1 MAEPTYEKSRVTPL
15 TAALGAEVSGV
26 DLGKPLDEAT
36 RDEIY
41 TAWLSHQVL
50 FFRDQDI
57 SLQEHKNFALAF
69 GDIFTHPVYQPLKDQ
84 GHPEVLVLSSG
95 GDKPGGV
102 AATWHSD
109 VTFEPEPPMASIL
122 RAVEVPEAGGD
133 TMWASMYAAYEALS
147 DTMQRLLGQLRAIHA
162 PGYFYEIATPEQRR
176 RFDERPPTTHPI
188 IRTHPATKRKGIFV
202 NQTFTRGIEGMNAG
216 EGQAL
221 LNFLYRHIET
231 PDFHCRF
238 HWTPNAIAM
247 WDNRCTQ
254 HRVCADNPNARRHM
268 QRLTLLGDAPF

>member
-1 MAEPTYEKSRVTPL
+1 MPEREYSRISVTPL

-26 DLGKPLDEAT
+26 DLGKPLDAET
-36 RDEIY
+36 RDEIHA
-41 TAWLSHQVL
+41 AWLSHLVL
-50 FFRDQDI
+50 FFRDQKL

-69 GDIFTHPVYQPLKDQ
+69 GELFTHPVYQPLKDQ
-84 GHPEVLVLSSG
+84 GHPEVFVLSSG
-95 GDKPGGV
+95 GEEPGAV
-102 AATWHSD
+102 ASTWHSD

-147 DTMQRLLGQLRAIHA
+147 GAMQRLLGQLRAIHS
-162 PGYFYEIATPEQRR
+162 PGYFYGIATPEQRR
-176 RFDERPPTTHPI
+176 RFDERPPTTHPV
-188 IRTHPATKRKGIFV
+188 IRTHPVTQRKGIFV
-202 NQTFTRGIEGMNAG
+202 NPTFTRGIEGMK
-216 EGQAL
+216 EDESRAL
-221 LNFLYRHIET
+221 LDFLYRHVET

-238 HWTPNAIAM
+238 HWTSDAIAF

-254 HRVCADNPNARRHM
+254 HRVCADNPRARRHM